1 MYMKPLFIMLGLS
14 LVIAVSSAQL
24 NAQSNRPFGATNMD
38 QSTYAMGSMR
48 WNVVFVQG
56 DGTEQTQRETWTA
69 GEIAN
74 VQTKVSDAANYWEG
88 LTSGFHQNARLS
100 IDVNYVNG
108 NQPLLT
114 GKEPSTNTQETWV
127 NDVMGT
133 LGYNGANRFNNVRD
147 FNNDQRD
154 AGGTHWAATVF
165 IMDNTEANLSSYA
178 YAYHGGP
185 YTILT
190 HNAAGWTPDNF
201 HMVLA
206 HEMGHIFF
214 AHDEYAASGRTVL
227 DRGGYLNVENGNA
240 SRDANGN
247 IITPPQPNA
256 LMRNNGNFNTGQ
268 IFDPS
273 VFASDQ
279 FGHRDTDGDLIPD
292 ILDTTPTL
300 TGNDTGSSGSDF
312 VFDGSVVVDPIDNQ
326 NPLNINF
333 SNSQIDMTINTIAS
347 AFYTL
352 DGSGPIAL
360 STLDGAFGD
369 YTESLGFTLSGL
381 AGGDHLIEVFSMNSV
396 DNMSNVLTFNF
407 TAVPEPSGLVVLAMM
422 SGLWLRRRRSA

>member
-1 MYMKPLFIMLGLS
+1 MRILNTLVLFS
-14 LVIAVSSAQL
+14 LILFTAPVISQ
-24 NAQSNRPFGATNMD
+24 AQSNRPFGAADMD
-38 QSTYAMGSMR
+38 QSTFALGTMR
-48 WNVVFVQG
+48 WNVIFVQG
-56 DGTEQTQRETWTA
+56 DGSEQTQRETWTA
-69 GEIAN
+69 TEIAN
-74 VQTKVSDAANYWEG
+74 VQTKITGAANYWEG
-88 LTSGFHQNARLS
+88 LTSGFHTNARLS
-100 IDVNYVNG
+100 IDINYVNG
-108 NQPLLT
+108 NTPMFT
-114 GKEPSTNTQETWV
+114 GKEPTTNTSETWI

-133 LGYNGANRFNNVRD
+133 LDYNSTSRFNNVRD

-154 AGGTHWAATVF
+154 AGDTNWAATVF
-165 IMDNTEANLSSYA
+165 IMNNTEANLSSYA

-240 SRDANGN
+240 SRDADGN

-256 LMRNNGNFNTGQ
+256 LMRNNGNFGTGE

-273 VFASDQ
+273 VWASDQ
-279 FGHRDTDGDLIPD
+279 FGHRDSDMDSIPD
-292 ILDTTPTL
+292 ILDTTPAL
-300 TGNDTGSSGSDF
+300 TGNDAGSSGLDF
-312 VFDGSVVVDPIDNQ
+312 LFDGSVVVSPLDNE

-333 SNSQIDMTINTIAS
+333 SNSQSDMTINTIES
-347 AFYTL
+347 AFYSL
-352 DGSGPIAL
+352 DGAGPIAL
-360 STLDGAFGD
+360 SALDGEFGD
-369 YTESLGFTLSGL
+369 YMEDLNFSLTGLSAGEHVIQVFT
-381 AGGDHLIEVFSMNSV
+381 MNSV

-407 TAVPEPSGLVVLAMM
+407 TAVPEPSSLVVLGLMM
-422 SGLWLRRRRSA
+422 GTVFMRRRRRG